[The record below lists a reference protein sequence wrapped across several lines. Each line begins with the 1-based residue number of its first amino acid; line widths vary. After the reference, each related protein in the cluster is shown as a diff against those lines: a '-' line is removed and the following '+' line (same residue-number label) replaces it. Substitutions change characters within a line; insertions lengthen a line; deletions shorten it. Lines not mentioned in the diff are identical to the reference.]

1 MNFEEWCKA
10 NSIILFCVAITF
22 FLMFL
27 ILFTLFST
35 FYLSAQ
41 LKKNKSNKNVRNNSL
56 TANSSVQSRDST
68 KNYESVSEYDIYE
81 KQENKKPKKQV
92 IQFQSANDEEK
103 NITTGILYPSNDK
116 FNNVYST
123 RTKNRQNMLTPIS
136 IISEP
141 IFDNYPRKLKRK
153 LSDPSKFKKKLNS
166 FQVKKKGTESIDL
179 ENEISEYDL
188 DVSKFENT
196 KLQQERRNILTPLS
210 ITSHRSYISK
220 PLKGKRKF
228 MMKNQT
234 SNEQSKKIS
243 KKKITP
249 SQIKPIYQNDGEN
262 IQLAKE
268 MRRHS
273 SDVESEF

>member
-1 MNFEEWCKA
+1 
-10 NSIILFCVAITF
+10 
-22 FLMFL
+22 MFL

-56 TANSSVQSRDST
+56 TGNNSVQSRDS
-68 KNYESVSEYDIYE
+68 NNIYESVSEYENYE
-81 KQENKKPKKQV
+81 KQENKKTKKQV
-92 IQFQSANDEEK
+92 IQVLSANNEEE
-103 NITTGILYPSNDK
+103 NITSGILYPTNDK
-116 FNNVYST
+116 FNNAYST
-123 RTKNRQNMLTPIS
+123 KTKNRQNMLTPIS

-141 IFDNYPRKLKRK
+141 IFDNYPRKSREFKRK

-166 FQVKKKGTESIDL
+166 VQVKKQGTERIVQK
-179 ENEISEYDL
+179 NKIREYEL

-196 KLQQERRNILTPLS
+196 KLPKERRNILTPLS
-210 ITSHRSYISK
+210 ITTSNSSNISK
-220 PLKGKRKF
+220 PLKGERKSSEPLKF
-228 MMKNQT
+228 MMKNQI
-234 SNEQSKKIS
+234 SHEQSKKLS

-249 SQIKPIYQNDGEN
+249 PQIKPFYQNDGKN

-273 SDVESEF
+273 LDVES